1 MIPASCLMVQQTLK
15 LQKILIK
22 TSVLEYFD
30 GLFDYLV
37 FFDDLQ
43 F

>member
-1 MIPASCLMVQQTLK
+1 MIPVSCLMVEQTLK
-15 LQKILIK
+15 LQKILIN
-22 TSVLEYFD
+22 TSMLEYFD

>member
-1 MIPASCLMVQQTLK
+1 MIPASVLWYKKNLK

-22 TSVLEYFD
+22 TSILEYFD

-37 FFDDLQ
+37 FFDDLE

>member
-1 MIPASCLMVQQTLK
+1 MILASYLMVQQTLK

-22 TSVLEYFD
+22 SSILEYFD
-30 GLFDYLV
+30 GLLDYLM

>member
-1 MIPASCLMVQQTLK
+1 MIPASCLMIQQTLK

-22 TSVLEYFD
+22 SSNLEYFD
-30 GLFDYLV
+30 ELFHYLV